1 MFIDM
6 ENKSDIFPCFARMLN
21 PTPRI
26 ALFLPPSVRWS
37 QKNTGTSDWL
47 LPLGRQ
53 KNLCF
58 GNRSHRCFNR
68 WGRRS
73 PLVKKHMKVDN
84 MKVDKVKVDNIK
96 VDNMKVDNMKVD
108 NMKVDMVVDLV
119 VSKVGNMKVDMVA
132 DIEVDLVVGK
142 AVNRVAHMVAH
153 MDVSIIFWS
162 FLTCHMA

>member
-37 QKNTGTSDWL
+37 QKNTGTRL

-73 PLVKKHMKVDN
+73 PLVKKHMKVD
-84 MKVDKVKVDNIK
+84 KVKVDNI
-96 VDNMKVDNMKVD
+96 KVDNMKVD

>member
-84 MKVDKVKVDNIK
+84 MKVD
-96 VDNMKVDNMKVD
+96 